1 MKKLIGDK
9 VDFKK
14 VKVFKRQNS
23 YDAQNEEFGD
33 IDDADAIKVNF
44 NRIRRSL
51 DPVKKREIFNVKVA
65 DCLPHRLEKDI
76 MAQSVTDSLG
86 ATGFKKE
93 KKKGKRSSGFESDFK
108 RQTGSSGFNK
118 T

>member
-1 MKKLIGDK
+1 M
-9 VDFKK
+9 
-14 VKVFKRQNS
+14 FKRQNS
-23 YDAQNEEFGD
+23 YDAQLEEFGD
-33 IDDADAIKVNF
+33 IDDVDAIKVNLG
-44 NRIRRSL
+44 RIRRSL
-51 DPVKKREIFNVKVA
+51 DPTKKRGVLTIRVA

-86 ATGFKKE
+86 NTGFKKE
-93 KKKGKRSSGFESDFK
+93 KKRGKRSTGFGSDFK